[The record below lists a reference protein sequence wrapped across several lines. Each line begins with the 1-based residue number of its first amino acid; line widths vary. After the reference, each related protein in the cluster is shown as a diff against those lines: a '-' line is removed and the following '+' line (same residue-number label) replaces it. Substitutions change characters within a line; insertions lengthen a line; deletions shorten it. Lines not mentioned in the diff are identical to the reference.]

1 MGVLHSYL
9 ISRGNEESS
18 SHEISPE
25 MDNQYETIHIRSQ
38 RGSDASSVGNT
49 PSTRNSIMDIDGMG
63 RDRKPSEDTNG
74 TANKRNNLENSTSS
88 TKKLGHGFAIMQRS
102 TYLAANVD
110 IMFQIVCFASIIF
123 ILGLPLYSYFHGWSL
138 AISILPAMIA
148 AHITAIVIVIPFVN
162 IYQKKKEEWYSRK
175 SFMNP
180 QHELSFFNYFLKR
193 FGGSDYDDTSYKDAN
208 HIDVPNPTSTTNI
221 SFRILLVLTWLL
233 IFVLW
238 AFIAVCNRFR
248 FDRHFYSLKDIVLC
262 LKIPMTFHIS
272 RLFQSI
278 TLYGVAAI
286 VERIRENTS
295 TNSKLYTII
304 IAAFYTAVEGEISTR
319 EHNSTL
325 DMFCL
330 RRCFKTLNNH

>member
-1 MGVLHSYL
+1 MIEKQENMEVLQVSAVDYHNSVETSRILAASSSQSTSIYLSNIDGVLFCAVILISFSMGVLHSYL

-110 IMFQIVCFASIIF
+110 IMFQIVCFASIIL

-138 AISILPAMIA
+138 VISILPAMMS

-162 IYQKKKEEWYSRK
+162 IYQKKKEEQYSRK
-175 SFMNP
+175 SCMNH

-193 FGGSDYDDTSYKDAN
+193 FGGSDYSDTSYKDAN

-233 IFVLW
+233 VFVLW
-238 AFIAVCNRFR
+238 AFIAVCKYLRSYQPIYTFKYIFVSVEKFLSNFILYDCFR
-248 FDRHFYSLKDIVLC
+248 
-262 LKIPMTFHIS
+262 
-272 RLFQSI
+272 
-278 TLYGVAAI
+278 A
-286 VERIRENTS
+286 
-295 TNSKLYTII
+295 
-304 IAAFYTAVEGEISTR
+304 
-319 EHNSTL
+319 
-325 DMFCL
+325 
-330 RRCFKTLNNH
+330 

>member
-1 MGVLHSYL
+1 MEVLQVPEVDYHNSVESSRILASSSSHSTSIHLSNIDGVLFCAVILISFSMGVLHSYL

-18 SHEISPE
+18 SQETSPE

-63 RDRKPSEDTNG
+63 RDRKPSEGTNG
-74 TANKRNNLENSTSS
+74 TANKRNNLEDSSSS
-88 TKKLGHGFAIMQRS
+88 TKKLRHGFAIMQRS

-248 FDRHFYSLKDIVLC
+248 FDRHFYSFLRK
-262 LKIPMTFHIS
+262 KI
-272 RLFQSI
+272 LFF
-278 TLYGVAAI
+278 V
-286 VERIRENTS
+286 
-295 TNSKLYTII
+295 
-304 IAAFYTAVEGEISTR
+304 
-319 EHNSTL
+319 
-325 DMFCL
+325 
-330 RRCFKTLNNH
+330 